1 MKQFFNSFVLPRLY
15 YTQSGSKFVY
25 NLKILNNIRSV
36 TLITNAFSIPE
47 RSRSIVTPAGKL
59 YLLGGFLPI
68 INHFSKNTFV
78 LDEHRAILLAKKSF
92 LNGRCDHAVHY
103 YDGKIYVL
111 GGMNYEDE
119 SNSKLRSLKDCEV
132 YNIEDD
138 LW

>member
-1 MKQFFNSFVLPRLY
+1 
-15 YTQSGSKFVY
+15 
-25 NLKILNNIRSV
+25 
-36 TLITNAFSIPE
+36 LITNTFSIPE

-59 YLLGGFLPI
+59 YLLGGFLPV
-68 INHFSKNTFV
+68 INHFSRNTFI

-111 GGMNYEDE
+111 GGMSYEDH
-119 SNSKLRSLKDCEV
+119 SNSKLRSLRDCEV